1 MCRGTGYTSEGERL
15 LIELIDVSYTYE
27 NKTPH
32 ERRALNNVSF
42 KVEKGEVWGI
52 IGHTGSGKSTLTE
65 IMSGLIKPS
74 GGEVLLQG
82 EDVSKLKNPMSK
94 IKGKVGLVFQYPEHQ
109 LFEET
114 VLKDICFG
122 PSNLGL
128 DEEECIK
135 RAKEAME
142 LVGLGE
148 EYAFLSPFE
157 LSGGEKRRVAIAGI
171 IAMRPEILVLDEPT
185 AGLDPV
191 GRDML
196 FKMLGDIKGKL
207 CESIVFVSHSMDD
220 VALYADK
227 VLVLN
232 EGSVL
237 MQGSVKEVFER
248 SGELEAA
255 GLDVPQVT
263 RLLIR
268 LNEMGHNF
276 DKNLLTPEAVAD
288 AIYERLKG

>member
-1 MCRGTGYTSEGERL
+1 M
-15 LIELIDVSYTYE
+15 IELIDVSYTYE
-27 NKTPH
+27 NKTPDASV
-32 ERRALNNVSF
+32 ALRNVSF
-42 KVEKGEVWGI
+42 KVEKGEVWGV

-65 IMSGLIKPS
+65 IMSGLLKPTE
-74 GGEVLLQG
+74 GKVIIDG
-82 EDVSKLKNPMSK
+82 EDITLSKNPMSRT
-94 IKGKVGLVFQYPEHQ
+94 KGKVGLVFQYPEHQ

-128 DEEECIK
+128 CEEECIK

-142 LVGLGE
+142 LVGLSE
-148 EYAFLSPFE
+148 KYALLSPFE

-171 IAMRPEILVLDEPT
+171 IAMHPEVLILDEPT
-185 AGLDPV
+185 AGLDPK

-196 FKMLGDIKGKL
+196 FNMLKDILGKI
-207 CESIVFVSHSMDD
+207 CHSIIFVSHSMDD

-232 EGSVL
+232 GGEVL
-237 MQGSVKEVFER
+237 MKGGVREVFER
-248 SGELEAA
+248 SDVLTEA

-263 RLLIR
+263 RLIAR
-268 LNEMGHNF
+268 LNDKGHNF
-276 DKNLLTPEAVAD
+276 SRTLLTAEEAAD